1 MSKESHVWYKVKIL
15 NKLKIFVSILVMST
29 MFSSF
34 YPIDMFF
41 YCRISLVLGHYIH
54 FWYMYQIYIHLYIY
68 IKYIF
73 DTFLIQFEETV
84 HPKYFLC
91 PRRFVHTCA
100 NLSKVQ
106 KGMVYTVHQ
115 TRTPGGGQEENQTP
129 FTCTICCSL
138 LRLFFLKHKLTT
150 VFKCGP

>member
-1 MSKESHVWYKVKIL
+1 MTKRKNPEAGLSKESHVWYKVKIL
-15 NKLKIFVSILVMST
+15 NNLKIFLSILVMST

-41 YCRISLVLGHYIH
+41 YCRVSLVLEVIPED
-54 FWYMYQIYIHLYIY
+54 FIY
-68 IKYIF
+68 
-73 DTFLIQFEETV
+73 TFLIQFEETV

-100 NLSKVQ
+100 NLSEAQ

-115 TRTPGGGQEENQTP
+115 TRTHGGGQEENQTQ

>member
-1 MSKESHVWYKVKIL
+1 MSKESNVWYKVKIL

-34 YPIDMFF
+34 YPIDTFF
-41 YCRISLVLGHYIH
+41 YCRVSLVLEVIPED
-54 FWYMYQIYIHLYIY
+54 FIY
-68 IKYIF
+68 
-73 DTFLIQFEETV
+73 TFLIQFEETV
-84 HPKYFLC
+84 HPKYFLR

-115 TRTPGGGQEENQTP
+115 TRTRGGGQEENQTQ

-138 LRLFFLKHKLTT
+138 LRLFFRKHKLTA